1 MTKKPINTN
10 SITDSYPDNL
20 NSLSELNPAIKKCQS
35 FMTMQKILFLKSNKK
50 LNPKGYGGLSNN
62 TLKKYDLDFD
72 YTKKENSEFIN
83 RRLKNYFNL
92 ENYEQN
98 IKNQAWKKDLSKMFL
113 GLNNNNDNFDYVEKN
128 DNDFGEYNFEKREN
142 KKEGLIFLK
151 NFFGRMKSI
160 KKDKDKE
167 YRKEK
172 SKDNLLRL
180 NKVGI
185 NFLHDNDKDKDKYIK
200 KISDEELN
208 LLFNRLKLRYSPQKS
223 TDESGESRSEAKK
236 IIYDSRTERNSKINF
251 NTKAKHIIFKKKNNS
266 NSKYHLNK
274 IGIRLNTENNDIAS
288 NNSKSNKYLF
298 PKIKNYS
305 IEEKKTYNTNSENA
319 LKRIT
324 FKNKERSAPKNIKV
338 NVSDNSIFTKNKNKE
353 INRNKSYLEH
363 LKEIYKSKKLKD
375 IYKTV
380 NNKENANKTNN
391 FEIPKLIQYK
401 EKPLI
406 KKNNQLFF
414 SALHYSKYQEMKGIR
429 DKLIKNL
436 DNEVFE

>member
-1 MTKKPINTN
+1 MTKIPTCT

-35 FMTMQKILFLKSNKK
+35 FMTMQKMLFLKSNKK
-50 LNPKGYGGLSNN
+50 LNPKGYGGLSIN

-113 GLNNNNDNFDYVEKN
+113 GLNNNNDNFEYVEKN
-128 DNDFGEYNFEKREN
+128 ENDFGEYNFEKREN
-142 KKEGLIFLK
+142 KKEGLIFLR
-151 NFFGRMKSI
+151 NFFGRMKSA
-160 KKDKDKE
+160 KRDKDKI

-185 NFLHDNDKDKDKYIK
+185 NFHHDKGQDRDKDKYNK
-200 KISDEELN
+200 KISDAELN
-208 LLFNRLKLRYSPQKS
+208 LLFNKLKIRYSPQKS
-223 TDESGESRSEAKK
+223 TDESGESRSEKK
-236 IIYDSRTERNSKINF
+236 NIIYDSMTERNSKINF
-251 NTKAKHIIFKKKNNS
+251 NTKTKYIIFKKKNNS

-274 IGIRLNTENNDIAS
+274 IGIRLNTENNDIVY
-288 NNSKSNKYLF
+288 NNSRSNKYLF

-305 IEEKKTYNTNSENA
+305 IEEKKTYNTNRENA
-319 LKRIT
+319 LKRIS
-324 FKNKERSAPKNIKV
+324 FKNKERSESKNIKV

-353 INRNKSYLEH
+353 INRNK
-363 LKEIYKSKKLKD
+363 
-375 IYKTV
+375 
-380 NNKENANKTNN
+380 
-391 FEIPKLIQYK
+391 
-401 EKPLI
+401 
-406 KKNNQLFF
+406 
-414 SALHYSKYQEMKGIR
+414 
-429 DKLIKNL
+429 
-436 DNEVFE
+436 